1 MGSIENSRRVISSHL
16 SIWETKPLSMKT
28 GGHRLVPMS
37 LTPVDSRNSMGL
49 DRVMVRNIMIGTN
62 KRASQRDE
70 HKVSDLQ
77 IPLSSPH
84 GRRADG
90 SHIYNSGLNERKH
103 SFLKPIHLS
112 FLRAFSFIT
121 CKTRQPKSR
130 AQVVCSYLLELQE
143 HIWYHTI
150 IFQRFVNCHKAQA
163 AGSIEILLKLQAN
176 K

>member
-1 MGSIENSRRVISSHL
+1 
-16 SIWETKPLSMKT
+16 MKT

-103 SFLKPIHLS
+103 SFLKPTLELFEGFFIHNLQNQ
-112 FLRAFSFIT
+112 AT
-121 CKTRQPKSR
+121 KKSR
-130 AQVVCSYLLELQE
+130 TSCLWLFAGTAGAYLIPYHNISKVCQLS
-143 HIWYHTI
+143 
-150 IFQRFVNCHKAQA
+150 
-163 AGSIEILLKLQAN
+163 
-176 K
+176 